1 MSDYYRARVLAGACA
16 IALIATASVQAAKI
30 KVQARQEANVDFSA
44 IKTYSWLPS
53 PPLKSDVAPGV
64 MRSPTEVQKEV
75 DPIIIAQVDRLLAAR
90 GWKRVDGPSAN
101 VQIVYYLSHGTGFDS
116 STIGE
121 YYQYATGYALI
132 VSPYIAPTSYVQVY
146 EEGSIIM
153 DLVADRRAIWRG
165 TATTRLDRERNEAE
179 RKRVLEEAVTK
190 LIDKLP
196 KK

>member
-1 MSDYYRARVLAGACA
+1 MSNRHLARALAGALA
-16 IALIATASVQAAKI
+16 VALLAAGSVQAAKI
-30 KVQARQEANVDFSA
+30 KVQARQEANVDFAA

-53 PPLKSDVAPGV
+53 PPMTTDVAPGV
-64 MRSPTEVQKEV
+64 MRSPAEVQKEV
-75 DPIIIAQVDRLLAAR
+75 DPIVIGQADKLLAAR
-90 GWKRVDGPSAN
+90 GWTRVDGPSAN

-132 VSPYIAPTSYVQVY
+132 VSPYIAPTSYVEVY

-153 DLVADRRAIWRG
+153 DVVADRRAIWRG
-165 TATTRLDRERNEAE
+165 SATTRLDRDRNYAK
-179 RKRVLEEAVTK
+179 RKEVIEDAVTK